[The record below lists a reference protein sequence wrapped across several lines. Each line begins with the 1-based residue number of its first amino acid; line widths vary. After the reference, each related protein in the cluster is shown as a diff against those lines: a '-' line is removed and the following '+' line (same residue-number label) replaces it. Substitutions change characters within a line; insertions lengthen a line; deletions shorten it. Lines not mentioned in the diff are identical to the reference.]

1 MQCGNCGEELIPTRA
16 ENFYQCPRCSTLWQH
31 APEAGQWVRAGQN
44 VGTDRPLD
52 ELFDDD

>member
-1 MQCGNCGEELIPTRA
+1 MRCGNCGEELVPTRA
-16 ENFYQCPRCSTLWQH
+16 EDFYQCPQCSTLWQH
-31 APEAGQWVRAGQN
+31 APEAGQWVRAGQG